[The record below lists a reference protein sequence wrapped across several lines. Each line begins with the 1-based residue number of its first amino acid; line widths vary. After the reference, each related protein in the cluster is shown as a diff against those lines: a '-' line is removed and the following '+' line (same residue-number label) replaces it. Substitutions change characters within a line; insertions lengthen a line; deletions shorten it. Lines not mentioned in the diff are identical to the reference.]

1 MIDKKHHIIA
11 ILCCLITLIF
21 CNLLVYLN
29 YASYITAI
37 IFPILLILIFKIFKI
52 NNKIVNLFINY
63 LIAVSYTHLDV
74 YKRQVMMLDLSNL
87 VQELI
92 FIYQLEPM

>member
-11 ILCCLITLIF
+11 ILCFLITLIF

-63 LIAVSYTHLDV
+63 LIVTTVILVSIL
-74 YKRQVMMLDLSNL
+74 
-87 VQELI
+87 
-92 FIYQLEPM
+92 FICNYISYEK

>member
-11 ILCCLITLIF
+11 ILCCLITLMF

-29 YASYITAI
+29 YASYIRSI

-63 LIAVSYTHLDV
+63 LIVTTVILVSIL
-74 YKRQVMMLDLSNL
+74 
-87 VQELI
+87 
-92 FIYQLEPM
+92 FICNYFSYEK